1 MFKKIFLTLAA
12 GVAVFFGTT
21 LQAEVE
27 FTTMSW
33 ANNPDDFVTMQ
44 NDVAIGHVLN
54 FLNFPETKIVEAHG
68 IGMGSYVAMT
78 DSLVGQL
85 GAEGRVGVQGTPARF
100 VVYLGKPRNIKE
112 IILYT
117 GNIDSRANQDYEVR
131 FVNNTEHPGM
141 KPDFNAQGVFTLT
154 SGDKVIGTNGG
165 GFKSSFRETED
176 GKETVKD
183 KAKDVF
189 GKKE

>member
-1 MFKKIFLTLAA
+1 MFKKFILPLAF
-12 GVAVFFGTT
+12 GVAVFFGTA

-27 FTTMSW
+27 MTTMSW

-44 NDVAIGHVLN
+44 NDIAIGHVLN
-54 FLNFPETKIVEAHG
+54 FLNFPGTKIVESPG
-68 IGMGSYVAMT
+68 IGEGSYVAMT

-85 GAEGRVGVQGTPARF
+85 GGDGRVGVSGNPARF

-131 FVNNTEHPGM
+131 FVNNSKNPGQ
-141 KPDFNAQGVFTLT
+141 KPNFDGPDAFMLT
-154 SGDKVIGTNGG
+154 TGDKVIGSNGG
-165 GFKSSFRETED
+165 GFKSSLDR
-176 GKETVKD
+176 KSV
-183 KAKDVF
+183 V
-189 GKKE
+189 